1 MKSIDSLFIFDIIPI
16 SNEELT
22 MNKYDEDYESTNE
35 EFEAMMA
42 ARQAEEDELQ
52 AFKNEFNL

>member
-1 MKSIDSLFIFDIIPI
+1 
-16 SNEELT
+16 

-42 ARQAEEDELQ
+42 SRQAEEDELQ
-52 AFKNEFNL
+52 AFKKEFNL